1 MPSSKAVRAGRAAL
15 VATLAVLFGFVGE
28 FAFAAFL
35 GIDVLGHQCPS
46 AASTPV
52 FSLLGGGGSC
62 GNSVSFLF
70 LSPGFIA
77 GACFGAVFGVGAIH
91 VVGAMRRTRLHSWGS
106 HPHFSG

>member
-1 MPSSKAVRAGRAAL
+1 VPSSKAVRAGRAAL

-35 GIDVLGHQCPS
+35 GFDLLGHQCPS

-62 GNSVSFLF
+62 GNSVSFL
-70 LSPGFIA
+70 LLAPGFIA

-91 VVGAMRRTRLHSWGS
+91 VVRAMRRTRLHSWGG